1 MITERPMPPHVAL
14 AALLATLAVGTACC
28 VFAPRIAGNL
38 VNLLV
43 VTAVM
48 WPRLYELAIPSRF
61 ALAVLL
67 SLGAVLCALNLAA
80 TAQIRTL
87 ITVIVLAL
95 TGIGLVAFLGFQVV
109 TGAIG
114 DAYFRYFVIA
124 PLSAAYGYLLVRS
137 GRITQMG
144 YALLSIALVSSVLAI
159 VEVITDGPILPGNPF
174 DEFIDGQFR
183 AAVFSE
189 QTLVYS
195 ALMVCALTVAIVA
208 TSGAT
213 RIATIGV
220 LLAGIAA
227 SFSRGALTLAASYLI
242 VAAVWTY
249 LPGIRRYGAAI
260 AAAAGG
266 TLLVVVPLLVL
277 WRPAS
282 ADAVTSSNPTV
293 ASAQYREAIYAMM
306 PDSLRTHPLGW
317 GLLGPPKGQYT
328 LRSPFGI
335 LDVSATVDS
344 EVVKAA
350 LDFGYLGLLLLAAVL
365 VVAICRARADR
376 WWSHM
381 AILITAAG
389 FYLSIHSWLCLLSL
403 WAISLGAAV
412 AKPPLRSSTGVT
424 ESLSAPAP
432 QSGCHAEVLMP

>member
-1 MITERPMPPHVAL
+1 MPPHVAL
-14 AALLATLAVGTACC
+14 AALLTALAAGALCC
-28 VFAPRIAGNL
+28 ILSPRIVGNL
-38 VNLLV
+38 VNILV

-48 WPRLYELAIPSRF
+48 WPRLYELAIPPRF

-67 SLGAVLCALNLAA
+67 ALGAVSCALNMAVA
-80 TAQIRTL
+80 TQTRTL
-87 ITVIVLAL
+87 VTAIVLAL
-95 TGIGLVAFLGFQVV
+95 TGITLVAFLGFQVV
-109 TGAIG
+109 TGALG
-114 DAYFRYFVIA
+114 DAYFRYLAIA

-137 GRITQMG
+137 GRVTQLG
-144 YALLSIALVSSVLAI
+144 HALLGVALVTSVLAI
-159 VEVITDGPILPGNPF
+159 VEVAIDGPILPGNSF

-189 QTLVYS
+189 QTLVHS

-208 TSGAT
+208 TRGAM
-213 RIATIGV
+213 RIVAIAV
-220 LLAGIAA
+220 LFAGIAA
-227 SFSRGALTLAASYLI
+227 SFSRGALILAASYVI
-242 VAAVWTY
+242 VAVVWACV
-249 LPGIRRYGAAI
+249 PGIRRYGAAI

-266 TLLVVVPLLVL
+266 TLLVAVPLLVL

-282 ADAVTSSNPTV
+282 VDAVTSTNPTV

-317 GLLGPPKGQYT
+317 GPLGPPTGRYT

-350 LDFGYLGLLLLAAVL
+350 LDFGYVGLLLLALVL
-365 VVAICRARADR
+365 TVAMWRLRADR

-381 AILITAAG
+381 AVLITA
-389 FYLSIHSWLCLLSL
+389 
-403 WAISLGAAV
+403 WAC
-412 AKPPLRSSTGVT
+412 R
-424 ESLSAPAP
+424 
-432 QSGCHAEVLMP
+432 